1 MAYLTHILEQED
13 GVLFRGFVIRNTK
26 GEVLASGAGN
36 ISLQHQLF
44 IFFRERALARISLRR
59 SLEHYKPQKQ
69 TVRYRELEQHTN
81 EKTEKAHEVV
91 DYIG

>member
-26 GEVLASGAGN
+26 GEVLAPGAGN

-44 IFFRERALARISLRR
+44 IFFSRTRISPYLI
-59 SLEHYKPQKQ
+59 K
-69 TVRYRELEQHTN
+69 
-81 EKTEKAHEVV
+81 EKFGTLQAPEANGE
-91 DYIG
+91 IP